1 LFVESCKG
9 YRRKGE
15 IVMSRN
21 RKRYREKRKQKK
33 LEERLERVNEYGV
46 SDLTPFMAIN
56 QIISKDKIRSEIDE
70 K

>member
-1 LFVESCKG
+1 
-9 YRRKGE
+9 
-15 IVMSRN
+15 MSKN

-33 LEERLERVNEYGV
+33 LEERLERVNEYGI

-56 QIISKDKIRSEIDE
+56 QIISKDKIRSESNE